1 MYHCTNNSQSKH
13 VSLIHLVKALKR
25 IIRRKKKSLISTT
38 KANIYQPQHRL
49 SATDT
54 CGDKASIYKVGG
66 STTCGLPASL
76 RRKQMKK
83 QIQIGC
89 SKIQGAKFY
98 T

>member
-1 MYHCTNNSQSKH
+1 MQ
-13 VSLIHLVKALKR
+13 
-25 IIRRKKKSLISTT
+25 KKQISTT

-89 SKIQGAKFY
+89 SKIQGAKFC